1 MSTFAPVALPRIA
14 PPDPSKHVAYQLGMV
29 LGVDDFQQ
37 EYTYL
42 AERTKRVVR
51 DLIGYGVVCGLE
63 VTTETA
69 TDERGPRV
77 NVAPGEAVTPSGQLI
92 GIAPAQCAYLN
103 EWLRAHADTLPA
115 SPPGDL
121 ELTLVACYREAETD
135 DVPIPG
141 EPCRSEDEL
150 MKPSRVQDCFGL
162 ELRTEPPRA
171 PEEHAI
177 RDFVAWAAQIPVV
190 DGPPGDVGAFGA
202 ALEAL
207 VEAETSPPSSPED
220 PFAFLLAA
228 PPPELEIPREDAGAY
243 LDALLR
249 FWTTSL
255 RQRVRAAQPGA
266 ECGCAGG
273 PGELDPDA
281 DCLAIATLRVPLA
294 LDLGGAVVAADTPPI
309 EVDLT
314 QRAMLVHLR
323 LLQELLLGGLAAAER
338 TRALAAV
345 IDEDGTVARAN
356 GPLEATRLADGLYLL
371 TPPGLDPGVEYA
383 VTGTPRTAFAA
394 ATPASFE
401 LIPADDPDLAAAL
414 GSPPAAGIVAR
425 VRHADGTPV
434 PGGFAVRI
442 EAIA

>member
-37 EYTYL
+37 EYEYL
-42 AERTKRVVR
+42 SERTKRVVR
-51 DLIGYGVVCGLE
+51 DLIGYGVLSGLD
-63 VTTETA
+63 VTTEAA
-69 TDERGPRV
+69 TDDRGPRV
-77 NVAPGEAVTPSGQLI
+77 NVAPGEAVAPSGQLI
-92 GIAPAQCAYLN
+92 CIAPAQCAYLN
-103 EWLRAHADTLPA
+103 EWLRSHADTLQA
-115 SPPGDL
+115 SPPEEL

-162 ELRTEPPRA
+162 ELRTEPPREL
-171 PEEHAI
+171 EEHAI

-190 DGPPGDVGAFGA
+190 DAPAGDVAGFAA

-207 VEAETSPPSSPED
+207 AAAESSPPSSPED
-220 PFAFLLAA
+220 PLAFLVAA
-228 PPPELEIPREDAGAY
+228 PPPELEIAREGAAAY
-243 LDALLR
+243 LDALLG

-255 RQRVRAAQPGA
+255 RGRVRAVAPGA

-273 PGELDPDA
+273 PAELDPDG
-281 DCLAIATLRVPLA
+281 DCLSIATLRVPLA
-294 LDLGGAVVAADTPPI
+294 LDLGGTVIAADTPPI
-309 EVDLT
+309 DVEVA
-314 QRAMLVHLR
+314 QRATLVHLR
-323 LLQELLLGGLAAAER
+323 LLQELLVSGLAAAER
-338 TRALAAV
+338 GRPLCGLV
-345 IDEDGTVARAN
+345 DEDGTVARAN

-371 TPPGLDPGVEYA
+371 AVPGLDPALEYI
-383 VTGTPRTAFAA
+383 VTGTPRTAFGA

-401 LIPADDPDLAAAL
+401 LIAQDDPDLIAAL

-425 VRHADGTPV
+425 VRHADGTTV